1 MIESCAIL
9 NTFSLL
15 TAQTR
20 KCFLVQIPNYLYF
33 RIKISLISYRSQI
46 SINYNQENIP
56 QLLCF
61 NDYDTIDVISLRN
74 KVQFVYKSDDVI
86 PEIVCFCH
94 VH

>member
-1 MIESCAIL
+1 MK
-9 NTFSLL
+9 NFFD
-15 TAQTR
+15 
-20 KCFLVQIPNYLYF
+20 FLSN
-33 RIKISLISYRSQI
+33 QI

-86 PEIVCFCH
+86 PEIV
-94 VH
+94 